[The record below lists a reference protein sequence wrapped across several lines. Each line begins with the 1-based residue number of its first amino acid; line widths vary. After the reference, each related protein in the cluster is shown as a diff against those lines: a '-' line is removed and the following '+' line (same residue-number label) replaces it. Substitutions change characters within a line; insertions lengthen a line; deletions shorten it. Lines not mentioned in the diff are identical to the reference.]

1 MSDQEIMEN
10 LLIEQDANL
19 VKKLIA
25 LLPIALVYKEE
36 NIFFPNQATLKF
48 LGYETTEI
56 ITLADWEEKICA
68 GKNYKSEDNTSQT
81 LVLIRKDNTHCFAS
95 LTTYKQTNF
104 EIWVLQDIGY
114 YLKLE
119 QTAKDSE
126 TQMASIVDSAMDAII
141 SVDRAQNI
149 LVFNK
154 AAEEVFGYKAKEVIG
169 KSLNLLIPHRFHQTH
184 HKHIHKFEKTGV
196 STRRMGHLGTIT
208 GLKASG
214 KEFPIEASIS
224 QVKIQSQMIYT
235 VILRDITERLRLQE
249 ELKQA
254 QEEKLAR
261 KQEQLLESYKKADQI
276 FSALV
281 EILPNTILDGKYR
294 LETKIGKGGYGV
306 VYRATHLVLNRLVA
320 VKIFRPIAA
329 NESQENLN
337 RFRLEGISTCRVNHP
352 NAVSILDSGVSS
364 EGIVYLV
371 MELLEGYS
379 LATELEKVRTLSIKR
394 CLEILIPT
402 CNVLAEAHRS
412 GVIHRDIKP
421 DNIFLHK
428 NGDIEIVKVVDF
440 GIAKFLDQSSGM
452 IDLQNLTVQGIILGT
467 PIYMAPERLGNTIYD
482 GRSDVYSLGIMF
494 YQMLCG
500 HPPFEIGL
508 GGIFSVA
515 ISHISEKPQM
525 LRSIDADIPLA
536 IEDIV
541 MRTLS
546 KEATYRPSAE
556 ELSQELQ
563 KLLQS
568 LSEKELNY
576 NHNLKNKLRTSSTTT
591 ETLVI

>member
-1 MSDQEIMEN
+1 MSEQEIIAN
-10 LLIEQDANL
+10 LLTEQDVNL

-36 NIFFPNQATLKF
+36 NLFSPNQATLKL
-48 LGYETTEI
+48 LGYESTEI
-56 ITLADWEEKICA
+56 ITLTDWQEKICA
-68 GKNYKSEDNTSQT
+68 ANNYKIENGTSQT
-81 LVLIRKDNTHCFAS
+81 LVLIKKDNSHCFSS
-95 LTTYKQTNF
+95 LTIYKQANF
-104 EIWVLQDIGY
+104 EIWLLQDISY
-114 YLKLE
+114 YLRIE
-119 QTAKDSE
+119 QIAKDNE
-126 TQMASIVDSAMDAII
+126 IQMTSIVDSAMDGII
-141 SVDRAQNI
+141 SVNREQNI

-154 AAEEVFGYKAKEVIG
+154 AAEDIFGYRAEEVIG
-169 KSLNLLIPHRFHQTH
+169 KPLNLLIPHRFHQTH

-208 GLKASG
+208 GLKANG
-214 KEFPIEASIS
+214 EEFPIEASIS
-224 QVKIQSQMIYT
+224 QVKIQGQMIYT
-235 VILRDITERLRLQE
+235 VILRDITERLRLEE

-281 EILPNTILDGKYR
+281 EILPNTVLDGKYR

-306 VYRATHLVLNRLVA
+306 VYRATHLALNRLVA

-329 NESQENLN
+329 NESQENLS
-337 RFRLEGISTCRVNHP
+337 RFRLEGISTCRVNHI
-352 NAVSILDSGVSS
+352 NAVSILDSGVSL

-371 MELLEGYS
+371 MELLEGHS
-379 LATELEKVRTLSIKR
+379 LAVELEESKTLSVKR

-402 CNVLAEAHRS
+402 CNVLAEAHRA

-428 NGDIEIVKVVDF
+428 SGDTEIVKVVDF

-467 PIYMAPERLGNTIYD
+467 PIYMAPERLSNSFYD

-525 LRSIDADIPLA
+525 LTSIDADIPLA

-546 KEATYRPSAE
+546 KEAVYRPSAE

-576 NHNLKNKLRTSSTTT
+576 NHNLKHKSRTSSTTT

>member
-1 MSDQEIMEN
+1 MSDQEIMSN
-10 LLIEQDANL
+10 LLIEEDANL

-25 LLPIALVYKEE
+25 LLPITLIYKEE
-36 NIFFPNQATLKF
+36 NVFFPNQATLKF
-48 LGYETTEI
+48 LGYESTET
-56 ITLADWEEKICA
+56 ITLADWKEKICA
-68 GKNYKSEDNTSQT
+68 GKEYKSEDNKSQT

-95 LTTYKQTNF
+95 LTMYKQTNF

-141 SVDRAQNI
+141 SVDREQNI

-154 AAEEVFGYKAKEVIG
+154 AAEEVFGYRAEEVIG

-214 KEFPIEASIS
+214 EEFPIEASIS
-224 QVKIQSQMIYT
+224 QVKIQGQMIYT

-306 VYRATHLVLNRLVA
+306 VYRATHLALNRVVA

-329 NESQENLN
+329 NESQENLS

-352 NAVSILDSGVSS
+352 NAVSILDSGVSL

-379 LATELEKVRTLSIKR
+379 LATELEEVRTLSIKR

-467 PIYMAPERLGNTIYD
+467 PIYMAPERLSNSIYD

-536 IEDIV
+536 VEDIV

-546 KEATYRPSAE
+546 KEAAYRPSAE

-563 KLLQS
+563 KLLQT

-576 NHNLKNKLRTSSTTT
+576 NHSLKNKLRASSTTT